1 MWSPGMGVE
10 GQFWKTRREGGI
22 EGGLEM
28 GEEPRVPSRVPQ
40 ELGGVARG
48 GGLPGS
54 RTGVFMITSCSLGHA
69 PRHLVSVFRTHGGHS
84 PICCHLGGPCCFAQD
99 QWQPPPTQTPG
110 GKAVTLLRLDS
121 SSRPCP

>member
-1 MWSPGMGVE
+1 MGVE
-10 GQFWKTRREGGI
+10 GQFWKTRKEGSI

-69 PRHLVSVFRTHGGHS
+69 PYHLVSVFSTYGGHS
-84 PICCHLGGPCCFAQD
+84 PICRHLGGLCCFAQD

-121 SSRPCP
+121 SSRPRP